1 MHTLRLALLEVRE
14 RGGLH
19 LPSGRRALAA
29 RVDDAVAK
37 RLAGFSRLRASMT
50 LFGRLL
56 ILVLSIL
63 PKHAMSR
70 VAGRL
75 ANLSVPR
82 PLRPAVYRAFGRVF
96 GAVLED
102 AELPL
107 SEYASINA
115 FFTRQL
121 KPGLRSIA
129 PGALVSPVDGTV
141 GAYGPVAGDVLVQ
154 AKGRDYSLAALLGD
168 DALARS
174 MDGGTFATLYLAPKD
189 YHRIHVP
196 ADGEVV
202 SATYI
207 PGELWPVNVHAV
219 MHVADLFAVNE
230 RIVVTMRGHAGGTIA
245 VVLVGATM
253 VGTTRVAFDDLHTN
267 ARRREVQRRA
277 YDPAIPVQ
285 AGGPLGHFEFGSTV
299 IVVCSREAG
308 AIDPLAEGDTVRMG
322 QRLGPIGPTG

>member
-1 MHTLRLALLEVRE
+1 
-14 RGGLH
+14 
-19 LPSGRRALAA
+19 
-29 RVDDAVAK
+29 
-37 RLAGFSRLRASMT
+37 MT

-56 ILVLSIL
+56 ILVLSVL

-70 VAGRL
+70 AAGGI
-75 ANLSVPR
+75 ANLPVPR
-82 PLRPAVYRAFGRVF
+82 RLRPSVFRAFAKIF
-96 GAVLED
+96 GAVLDE

-121 KPGLRSIA
+121 KPGLRPVA
-129 PGALVSPVDGTV
+129 PAAIVSPVDGTV
-141 GAYGPVAGDVLVQ
+141 GAYGPVSGDVLVQ
-154 AKGRDYSLAALLGD
+154 AKGRNYSLAALLGD

-174 MDGGTFATLYLAPKD
+174 MDGGTFSTLYLAPRD

-196 ADGEVV
+196 IDGDVV

-230 RIVVTMRGHAGGTIA
+230 RIVVTIRGRAGGTMA

-253 VGTTRVAFDDLHTN
+253 VGTTRIAFDDLHTN
-267 ARRREVQRRA
+267 ARRREVQRRT
-277 YDPAIPVQ
+277 YDPPIPVE

-299 IVVCSREAG
+299 IVVCSRNAG
-308 AIDPLAEGDTVRMG
+308 AIDPLAEGQTVRMG
-322 QRLGPIGPTG
+322 QRLGPITSAAAS

>member
-1 MHTLRLALLEVRE
+1 
-14 RGGLH
+14 
-19 LPSGRRALAA
+19 
-29 RVDDAVAK
+29 
-37 RLAGFSRLRASMT
+37 MT

-56 ILVLSIL
+56 IALLSVL

-70 VAGRL
+70 VAGHI
-75 ANLSVPR
+75 ANVPIPR
-82 PLRPAVYRAFGRVF
+82 PLRASVCRGFARVF
-96 GAVLED
+96 GAVVED

-107 SEYASINA
+107 TEYASVNA

-121 KPGLRSIA
+121 KPGLRPVA
-129 PGALVSPVDGTV
+129 PDAIVSPVDGAV

-154 AKGRDYSLAALLGD
+154 AKGRNYSLAALLGD
-168 DALARS
+168 SALAHS
-174 MDGGTFATLYLAPKD
+174 MNGGTFTTLYLAPKD

-196 ADGEVV
+196 VDGEIHA
-202 SATYI
+202 ATYI

-230 RIVVTMRGHAGGTIA
+230 RIVVTMHGRAGGTVA

-267 ARRREVQRRA
+267 ARRRELQRRA

-299 IVVCSREAG
+299 IVVCSKEAG
-308 AIDPLAEGDTVRMG
+308 TIDPLAEGQTVRMG
-322 QRLGPIGPTG
+322 QRLGPISGT